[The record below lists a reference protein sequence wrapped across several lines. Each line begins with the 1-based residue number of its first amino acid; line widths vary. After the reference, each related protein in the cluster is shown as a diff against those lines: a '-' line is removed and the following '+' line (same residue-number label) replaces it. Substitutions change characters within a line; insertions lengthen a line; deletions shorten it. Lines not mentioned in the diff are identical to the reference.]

1 MLGMIGRLVKKWNGW
16 VGNRDME
23 QAIRNSLSRHGLRGT
38 TAQFSHVQLVA
49 IQRPGWLQLYS
60 FDAVWEETVS
70 ESDSLRGVFGL
81 VRQDERFNR
90 TEIQFFE
97 TAAARAALLEQWS
110 EGLIRLR

>member
-1 MLGMIGRLVKKWNGW
+1 MFEVIRRLAQKWNGW

-23 QAIRNSLSRHGLRGT
+23 RAIRSALTRQGLRGSA
-38 TAQFSHVQLVA
+38 AQFSQVRLVA
-49 IQRPGWLQLYS
+49 IQRPGWLQVYS
-60 FDAVWEETVS
+60 FDAAWEYTGNGPS
-70 ESDSLRGVFGL
+70 PSRGVFGL

-97 TAAARAALLEQWS
+97 TTVARSELLEQWS